1 MSTRKRRNRQPGSP
15 SAAATVAGGRPTAP
29 AGKGT
34 MTPWKWRTFPVFFA
48 FALGGFVGLY
58 MGIFSAES
66 PGFFVFASAFWAV
79 ILGLGFSRIT
89 TRWIAS
95 KSLARR
101 KKQQTGAG

>member
-1 MSTRKRRNRQPGSP
+1 VSARKRRNRQPGAQAAAA
-15 SAAATVAGGRPTAP
+15 SAAVPGGTSAGG
-29 AGKGT
+29 KGAIA
-34 MTPWKWRTFPVFFA
+34 PWKWRTFPVFFA

-89 TRWIAS
+89 TRWIAN
-95 KSLARR
+95 KSLAR
-101 KKQQTGAG
+101 

>member
-1 MSTRKRRNRQPGSP
+1 MSARKRRGRQP
-15 SAAATVAGGRPTAP
+15 ATVAPAAQGAAP
-29 AGKGT
+29 APAPRT
-34 MTPWKWRTFPVFFA
+34 TPMPDWKWRTFPVFFA

-101 KKQQTGAG
+101 KKQQTGTG

>member
-1 MSTRKRRNRQPGSP
+1 MSARKRRNRQPGAQAAAA
-15 SAAATVAGGRPTAP
+15 SAAVPGGTSAGG
-29 AGKGT
+29 KGAIA
-34 MTPWKWRTFPVFFA
+34 PWKWRTFPVFFA

-89 TRWIAS
+89 TRWIAN

-101 KKQQTGAG
+101 KKQQTGTD